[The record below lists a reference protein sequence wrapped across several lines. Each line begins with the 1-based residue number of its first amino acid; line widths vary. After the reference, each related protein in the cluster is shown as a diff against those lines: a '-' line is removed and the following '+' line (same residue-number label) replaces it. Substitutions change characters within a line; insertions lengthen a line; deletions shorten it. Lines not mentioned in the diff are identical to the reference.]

1 MFLFEPAHTA
11 FDLHF
16 RVGGVPIRVHPLFW
30 LLSAILGFQ
39 LLNVGFPP
47 FLVWMA
53 CVFFSIL
60 VHELG
65 HVAMFCAF
73 GAQAHVV
80 LYAFGG
86 LAIPDRRLHSR
97 WQRIAV
103 SFAGPFAQLLI
114 LVAVAVALSIAGRGG
129 FQLVLA
135 FVLELLGV
143 SAHLPDLRDF
153 PPLALEAI
161 FILIEINLFWALLNL
176 LPIFPL
182 DGGQISRDFLEG
194 VLPGGQGVRASL
206 GISLVLAGLL
216 AVHCVASANGAH
228 FIPFL
233 PEFGGMYSAMMF
245 GMLAVQSFQM
255 LQEQSNPPW
264 RREN

>member
-1 MFLFEPAHTA
+1 MFLLEPGHTA

-16 RVGGVPIRVHPLFW
+16 RVGGVSVRVHPLFW
-30 LLSAILGFQ
+30 LLSAILGFSF
-39 LLNVGFPP
+39 LNAGFPP
-47 FLVWMA
+47 FLIWMA

-65 HVAMFCAF
+65 HVAMFRAC
-73 GAQAHVV
+73 GAEAHVV

-114 LVAVAVALSIAGRGG
+114 LVAVAVALSLAGRAG
-129 FQLVLA
+129 FQLVISLVFA
-135 FVLELLGV
+135 MLGLP
-143 SAHLPDLRDF
+143 AHPPDIGEIH
-153 PPLALEAI
+153 PLALEAI
-161 FILIEINLFWALLNL
+161 FILVEINLFWALLNL

-194 VLPGGQGVRASL
+194 VLPGGQGVRAAL

-216 AVHCVASANGAH
+216 AVHCIASANGAH

-233 PEFGGMYSAMMF
+233 PSFGGMYSAMMF

-255 LQEQSNPPW
+255 LQELSNPPW